1 MFAEYYMI
9 SGRQLIGLA
18 YVRNLVCFFFSN
30 SNHQCI
36 RLFLRIRF
44 TTKELALSRIFF
56 GVDLYVTSLSS
67 RRIASSDIR
76 PLLSQ
81 AKSFA
86 GFKTDWVYL

>member
-18 YVRNLVCFFFSN
+18 YVRNLVCFFSK
-30 SNHQCI
+30 SNHQWI
-36 RLFLRIRF
+36 RLFFIRF

-56 GVDLYVTSLSS
+56 GVDLYVKSLSS
-67 RRIASSDIR
+67 RRIAGSDIR

-86 GFKTDWVYL
+86 GFKTDLVYL